1 MTRRDQALK
10 RCDELIAWYTKEG
23 RRQRLAF
30 QSFQVAASL
39 LSGITPI
46 LILVLPPT
54 LDGWAALP
62 AALAS
67 IAVGLLGIFQWKEN
81 YIRFAYT
88 GEALK
93 GEKIKFETRTTRDY
107 DVSLDDHQA
116 LSHFVARMEALVMSE
131 VTDWRGLMQEATK
144 DGAHANGPVGATVQR
159 NGPSLAPNSSAPP
172 SSQAKHD
179 PGKSPTA

>member
-1 MTRRDQALK
+1 MSDNHKSPYSTPKTPPQMALE
-10 RCDELIAWYTKEG
+10 RCDELIAWYTREG

-93 GEKIKFETRTTRDY
+93 GEKIKFETRTTKDY

-116 LSHFVARMEALVMSE
+116 LSYFVARMEALVMSE

-144 DGAHANGPVGATVQR
+144 VGDQAQGT
-159 NGPSLAPNSSAPP
+159 LTNSSAPP
-172 SSQAKHD
+172 L
-179 PGKSPTA
+179 PVP